1 MGITFVSSLILSL
14 LMGTGN
20 LSIER
25 QKSEIDKVFVEA
37 GISEKDAIKMTNEL
51 FDNIDTDKLDS
62 VVKDK
67 VLQTIKD
74 IRSTQEIIGVPAQE
88 PPFMKAKT
96 LSEVLGT
103 VEPETQPAEQPEV
116 LPTEQ
121 PTKPAVEPTMP
132 LEATK
137 IEKPIQYTTPPETTA
152 VPEQKVIEKPSQRV
166 EKSTTL
172 DEVIKSGKYKG
183 VDVMLNN
190 KIVSKTGQEIVTK
203 ISGNTIELNPE
214 KIKETFDNKI

>member
-1 MGITFVSSLILSL
+1 
-14 LMGTGN
+14 MGTGN

-37 GISEKDAIKMTNEL
+37 GIPEKDAVKMTNEL

-103 VEPETQPAEQPEV
+103 VEPEIQPAEQPEV

-152 VPEQKVIEKPSQRV
+152 VPEQKVTEKPKETILEEVQPEKPSQRV